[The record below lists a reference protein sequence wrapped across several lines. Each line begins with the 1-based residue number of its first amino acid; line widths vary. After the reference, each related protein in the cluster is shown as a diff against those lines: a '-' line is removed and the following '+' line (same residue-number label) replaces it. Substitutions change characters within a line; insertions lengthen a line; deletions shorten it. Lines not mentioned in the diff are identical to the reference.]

1 MGTITA
7 PGWFV
12 RTAFA
17 AAVVTAALGLSAAPA
32 SAHNY
37 PVAYAPAED
46 AVVTE
51 QPGVFSVTTND
62 NLLQLSE
69 AGAGMGLQVSGPAG
83 AGHPLYYGDGC
94 VTVFGPTIEATAQLG
109 EPGVYTV
116 VWQVVSTDG
125 HPVSGEYTFTW
136 QPTAGQ
142 QVGEGSA
149 TPPDCNGRVSGQ
161 ATPAADAAPP
171 AGETP
176 SSQATG
182 AMMAEL
188 LWVGGAFAAVVVA
201 VLATL
206 FLVRRKPGEPE
217 APEAAGSGEPSGPAD
232 PSGPAAPPGSEPR

>member
-1 MGTITA
+1 MRTITA
-7 PGWFV
+7 RRWFT

-17 AAVVTAALGLSAAPA
+17 VVVIAAALGLSAAPA

-37 PVAYAPAED
+37 PVAFAPAEG

-69 AGAGMGLQVSGPAG
+69 AGGGMGLQVSGPAG
-83 AGHPLYYGDGC
+83 AVHPLYYGDGC
-94 VTVFGPTIEATAQLG
+94 VTVFGPAIEAKADLG

-125 HPVSGEYTFTW
+125 HPVSGTYTFTW
-136 QPTAGQ
+136 QPAVGQ
-142 QVGEGSA
+142 PLGKGSA
-149 TPPDCNGRVSGQ
+149 TPPDCNGTVSSQ
-161 ATPAADAAPP
+161 ATQPTDAATP

-176 SSQATG
+176 SGTG
-182 AMMAEL
+182 AMVTEL
-188 LWVGGAFAAVVVA
+188 LWIGGAFAAVVVA

-206 FLVRRKPGEPE
+206 LLVRRKPGEPE
-217 APEAAGSGEPSGPAD
+217 GPA
-232 PSGPAAPPGSEPR
+232 E